1 MFGSPEISG
10 SGLPGICVHGTMRA
24 FQMSVHEAIGEWEPE
39 LIATRRELH
48 MHPEL
53 GLEGFRTSGIVV
65 ERLRLL
71 GITEIQTG
79 IAVTGAKAII
89 KGERSGKVFLLRGDM
104 DALPIEEESA
114 VEYRSQTS
122 GTMHACG
129 HDGHT
134 AMLLA
139 PARVLMS
146 RRDEIAG
153 TIVLC
158 FQPAEE
164 GRGGAKR
171 MVGSGRGVGESTG
184 RRRDGAPRDMGY
196 EGVSGRKRTRT
207 SLATSRPRGVRRRRT
222 PSSCTTPSGAS
233 AANCGP

>member
-1 MFGSPEISG
+1 MLLSYRGHTAPSSDRYVPNDERDSCRELF
-10 SGLPGICVHGTMRA
+10 SGLVRAARNIGIGSAGNMRA
-24 FQMSVHEAIGEWEPE
+24 WYDARVP
-39 LIATRRELH
+39 
-48 MHPEL
+48 
-53 GLEGFRTSGIVV
+53 
-65 ERLRLL
+65 
-71 GITEIQTG
+71 
-79 IAVTGAKAII
+79 
-89 KGERSGKVFLLRGDM
+89 KVGSRGDRGM
-104 DALPIEEESA
+104 GTGTDRHAPRAVHAPGTRPGSVSEEWHRRRRRQGDHIEEKSA

-139 PARVLMS
+139 TARVLMS